1 VAMRRLLRSMDAIC
15 VLGRDMAALV
25 ARRAGRTPVHITPN
39 WAGDDMFGGD
49 EAAVDAFRASLQLSD
64 RFVAQYAGNIG
75 GVQDIET
82 IVDAAVVLQQRAPRI
97 HFLFIGSGRKK
108 RWLIEAVARLGLAN
122 VTVLDEMPRS
132 EQAVF
137 LRACDVA
144 VMTFVHGMRGV
155 GVPSRLYNILASGR
169 PVIAAVDAT
178 SEPALVI
185 QEERVGWVIPPEDPD
200 AMVRAMMHAERSA
213 DTLRQMGGRAAA
225 VARAKYRRETIL
237 REYARI
243 LGGFGLRPSR
253 AAAASP
259 ARLER
264 ANVR

>member
-1 VAMRRLLRSMDAIC
+1 VNPL
-15 VLGRDMAALV
+15 
-25 ARRAGRTPVHITPN
+25 
-39 WAGDDMFGGD
+39 
-49 EAAVDAFRASLQLSD
+49 RASLALTD

-82 IVDAAVVLQQRAPRI
+82 IVSTAVALQERASRV

-108 RWLIEAVARLGLAN
+108 RWLTESVARLGLKN
-122 VTVLDEMPRS
+122 VTVLDELPRS

-137 LRACDVA
+137 LRACDLA
-144 VMTFVHGMRGV
+144 VMSFVHGMRGV

-185 QEERVGWVIPPEDPD
+185 QEERVGWVIPPEDAE
-200 AMVRAMMHAERSA
+200 AMVRAMMQAEQST
-213 DTLRQMGGRAAA
+213 DTVRQMGARAAA
-225 VARAKYRRETIL
+225 VARAKYRRESIL

-243 LGGFGLRPSR
+243 LGSFGLRPSPV
-253 AAAASP
+253 ASTSSSE
-259 ARLER
+259 LER
-264 ANVR
+264 ANVL